1 MCSLGFAPSCFA
13 HDVDHP
19 RYPEGTQPGRCPR
32 RRRHDVMSATIQGS
46 ALFGHSVG
54 YVCHIEAS
62 LELRA
67 SFGYFGPS
75 CPVWVMLRVWSH
87 FGVSCPS
94 LVILGRLVHFV
105 SLLARFAVS
114 FWLFSNIR
122 STVRQDIEISV
133 PCVQLF
139 PVLPV
144 LHGFSR
150 TDMLYVAWCARPPS
164 FSRRMPLRQPA
175 FNVYQSVVPLGPP
188 PPIPCKRRSAAPTFL
203 LG

>member
-1 MCSLGFAPSCFA
+1 MQASMCSLGFAPSCFA

-75 CPVWVMLRVWSH
+75 CPVWVMLRASFGYFGPSCPVWVMLRVWSH

-139 PVLPV
+139 
-144 LHGFSR
+144 H
-150 TDMLYVAWCARPPS
+150 Y
-164 FSRRMPLRQPA
+164 
-175 FNVYQSVVPLGPP
+175 
-188 PPIPCKRRSAAPTFL
+188 
-203 LG
+203 

>member
-1 MCSLGFAPSCFA
+1 MEHYEVRVASLARTQASKLAPTARHGKHMRGTCKQVCAHSDSLPAALRTTWTTRAIQRVPSQGAAHGAVVMTSCQQRSKGRPCLVILLGMLASFGYFGPSCPVWVMWRASFGYFG
-13 HDVDHP
+13 P
-19 RYPEGTQPGRCPR
+19 SCPVW
-32 RRRHDVMSATIQGS
+32 VM
-46 ALFGHSVG
+46 
-54 YVCHIEAS
+54 
-62 LELRA
+62 LRA

-139 PVLPV
+139 
-144 LHGFSR
+144 
-150 TDMLYVAWCARPPS
+150 
-164 FSRRMPLRQPA
+164 
-175 FNVYQSVVPLGPP
+175 
-188 PPIPCKRRSAAPTFL
+188 
-203 LG
+203 